1 MNETNDNK
9 IKEKQLVKK
18 PGISRLTDNTNLE
31 ENSNYTFFYKQ
42 SIFDPPPKNCL
53 SFTKKLPQKIV

>member
-18 PGISRLTDNTNLE
+18 PGISRLIDNTNLE
-31 ENSNYTFFYKQ
+31 ENRNYTFFYKQ